1 MPKASITK
9 SFVESTTQ
17 PDWYWDTKLAGFVLR
32 IQSSGKK
39 MYAVCRKV
47 RGTQRNT
54 TVTIGE
60 HGAVTTEQARKKA
73 IEILAEMSN
82 GINPNEQRKAQV
94 EKETTA
100 RKEKRSEEL
109 ANSITLKVALEDYLR
124 VRDLKES
131 TQYIYRICIE
141 HYLSDWLELPLTEI
155 TPEMIEQRH
164 LKLSEFKAQANNS
177 MRVLRAVLTYA
188 SVAYKRADGKPLLSE
203 NPVRRLS
210 QTRAWNRVPRR
221 QTVIKSHRLSSWY
234 SAVSSVRNPVVKDY
248 LLLVLF
254 TGLRKTEAASLSWN
268 NIDMTGK
275 TLTVLDTKNRQDHM
289 LPLSDFLY
297 ELLLR
302 RWGNGQKGEFVF
314 PGESGRSYLKDC
326 DMHIKKV
333 SEDAGAAFTLHDL
346 RRTFLTVA
354 EQLDIPYYALKR
366 LANHKTTSDVTS
378 GYIVSDAE
386 RLRGP
391 MQLITDELRRLCGIK
406 KSNQPSTDINSKRKS
421 KTNLAQ

>member
-1 MPKASITK
+1 MPKVAITK
-9 SFVESTTQ
+9 SFVESNIQ
-17 PDWYWDTKLAGFVLR
+17 PDWYWDTRLAGFVLR
-32 IQSSGKK
+32 VQRGGKK
-39 MYAVCRKV
+39 VYAVCRKV
-47 RGTQRNT
+47 KGTQRNT

-60 HGAVTTEQARKKA
+60 HGAISTEQARKRA

-94 EKETTA
+94 EKEEA
-100 RKEKRSEEL
+100 ERKEKKSEEL

-124 VRDLKES
+124 VRDLKDS

-141 HYLSDWLELPLTEI
+141 HYLSDWLELPITEI
-155 TPEMIEQRH
+155 TSEMTEQRH
-164 LKLSEFKAQANNS
+164 LKLSEFKAQANSS

-188 SVAYKRADGKPLLSE
+188 SVAYTRADGKPLLLE

-221 QTVIKSHRLSSWY
+221 QTVIKSHKLASWY
-234 SAVSSVRNPVVKDY
+234 SAVSSVSNPVVKDY

-254 TGLRKTEAASLSWN
+254 TGLRKTEAASLAWKN
-268 NIDMTGK
+268 VDMIGK

-302 RWGNGQKGEFVF
+302 RWDDENKSEFVF

-326 DMHIKKV
+326 DTHIKKV
-333 SEDAGAAFTLHDL
+333 SEDSGAAFTLHDL

-366 LANHKTTSDVTS
+366 LANHKMTSDVTS

-391 MQLITDELRRLCGIK
+391 MQLITDELRQLCGIK
-406 KSNQPSTDINSKRKS
+406 KTAAKISKIGNSKKS
-421 KTNLAQ
+421 SKQATP

>member
-1 MPKASITK
+1 MPKVSITK

-32 IQSSGKK
+32 IQKGGKK
-39 MYAVCRKV
+39 VYAVCRKV
-47 RGTQRNT
+47 KGTQRNT

-60 HGAVTTEQARKKA
+60 HGKITTEQARTRA
-73 IEILAEMSN
+73 IQILRDMAS
-82 GINPNEQRKAQV
+82 GINPNEETRVQV
-94 EKETTA
+94 EQAE
-100 RKEKRSEEL
+100 EKRKTKQSEAL
-109 ANSITLKVALEDYLR
+109 ANSITLKIALEDYLR

-141 HYLSDWLELPLTEI
+141 HYLSDWLELPITEI
-155 TPEMIEQRH
+155 THEMIEQRH
-164 LKLSEFKAQANNS
+164 FKLSEFKAQANNS

-188 SVAYKRADGKPLLSE
+188 SVAYKKADGKPLITE

-221 QTVIKSHRLSSWY
+221 QTVVKSHQLANWY
-234 SAVSSVRNPVVKDY
+234 AAVSSVNNPVVKDY
-248 LLLVLF
+248 LLLLLF
-254 TGLRKTEAASLSWN
+254 TGLRKSEAASLSWKN
-268 NIDMTGK
+268 VDMTGK

-289 LPLSDFLY
+289 LPLSDYLQ
-297 ELLLR
+297 EILR
-302 RWGNGQKGEFVF
+302 NRWQDRKNEFVF

-326 DMHIKKV
+326 DAHIKKV
-333 SEDAGAAFTLHDL
+333 SEDSGAIFTLHDL

-366 LANHKTTSDVTS
+366 LANHKMTSDVTS

-391 MQLITDELRRLCGIK
+391 MQLITDELHRLCGIK
-406 KSNQPSTDINSKRKS
+406 KSKYKATDI
-421 KTNLAQ
+421 KTKQEKKAQS

>member
-32 IQSSGKK
+32 IQSGGKK

-60 HGAVTTEQARKKA
+60 HGTVTTEQARKKA

-141 HYLSDWLELPLTEI
+141 HYLADWLELPLTEI
-155 TPEMIEQRH
+155 TSEMIEQRH

-188 SVAYKRADGKPLLSE
+188 SVAYKRADGKPLLAE
-203 NPVRRLS
+203 NPVKRLS

-221 QTVIKSHRLSSWY
+221 QTVIKSHKLSSWY
-234 SAVSSVRNPVVKDY
+234 SAVSSIPNPVVKDY

-254 TGLRKTEAASLSWN
+254 TGLRKSEAASLSWKN
-268 NIDMTGK
+268 VDMTGK

-289 LPLSDFLY
+289 LPMSDFLY
-297 ELLLR
+297 ELLVH
-302 RWGNGQKGEFVF
+302 RWDARKNEFVF
-314 PGESGRSYLKDC
+314 PGESERSYLKDC
-326 DMHIKKV
+326 DAHIKKV
-333 SEDAGAAFTLHDL
+333 SEDSGAVFTLHDL

-366 LANHKTTSDVTS
+366 LANHKMTSDVTS
-378 GYIVSDAE
+378 GYIISDAE

-391 MQLITDELRRLCGIK
+391 MQLITDELRQLCGIK
-406 KSNQPSTDINSKRKS
+406 KAVAKISKIGNSKKS
-421 KTNLAQ
+421 NKQATP